1 MSGIATRPPSWLEL
15 ESALPWEAGEGAASV
30 ETVMSLSADSVS
42 DKARSRM
49 APLVRQPLG
58 AGRAYCVGA
67 LAQNAQES
75 FRGQIGVVSEWA
87 RRRRLA
93 EKADQSVLARTPSA
107 RSIAKLMT
115 LAPGAT

>member
-1 MSGIATRPPSWLEL
+1 MRKKG
-15 ESALPWEAGEGAASV
+15 
-30 ETVMSLSADSVS
+30 
-42 DKARSRM
+42 
-49 APLVRQPLG
+49 
-58 AGRAYCVGA
+58 
-67 LAQNAQES
+67 

-93 EKADQSVLARTPSA
+93 EKADQSVLTRTPSA